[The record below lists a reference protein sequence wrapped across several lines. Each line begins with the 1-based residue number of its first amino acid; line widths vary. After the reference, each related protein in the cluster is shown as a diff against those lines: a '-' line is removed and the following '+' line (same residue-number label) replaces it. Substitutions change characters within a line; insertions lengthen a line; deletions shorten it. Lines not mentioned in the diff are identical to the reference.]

1 MEEGFYYVDAAGK
14 RQGPF
19 GINQLRGLISPNTLV
34 WTKGMTGWVS
44 AGQIPALAQ
53 IFPVPTPA
61 PSAVSS
67 AVPQKK
73 GANAGLI
80 VALVLAVV
88 VALAAVGYIVY
99 SNHKKQQE
107 PIQDTYT
114 ESTEQ
119 PVQEDKG
126 YTGQHHLL
134 GNISQYPIAMDIYVD
149 ADGNIS
155 GQYTYTKHGYS
166 MDIDG
171 TYSSD
176 GHIFIQEREP
186 RQGLVTGVFEGDRE
200 GDLVRGTFTRYKDGK
215 QMQFILNE

>member
-19 GINQLRGLISPNTLV
+19 SINQLRGVISLNTLV
-34 WTKGMTGWVS
+34 WTKGMTGWVP

-53 IFPVPTPA
+53 IFPMPTLA
-61 PSAVSS
+61 PS

-119 PVQEDKG
+119 PVQEDMG
-126 YTGQHHLL
+126 YTGQHHML
-134 GNISQYPIAMDIYVD
+134 GNISEYPIAMDIYVD
-149 ADGNIS
+149 ADGDIS

-166 MDIDG
+166 MKVEG

-176 GHIFIQEREP
+176 GHIFLQEREP
-186 RQGLVTGVFEGDRE
+186 QQGLVTGVFEGYKD
-200 GDLVRGTFTRYKDGK
+200 GDMVRGTFTRYKDGK
-215 QMQFILNE
+215 KMQFILNE

>member
-34 WTKGMTGWVS
+34 WTKGMTGWVP
-44 AGQIPALAQ
+44 AGQIPAL
-53 IFPVPTPA
+53 
-61 PSAVSS
+61 
-67 AVPQKK
+67 
-73 GANAGLI
+73 
-80 VALVLAVV
+80 

-107 PIQDTYT
+107 PIQETYT
-114 ESTEQ
+114 ESTEEQ

-176 GHIFIQEREP
+176 GHMFIQEREP

-200 GDLVRGTFTRYKDGK
+200 GDVVRGTFTRTKDGK

>member
-34 WTKGMTGWVS
+34 WTKGMTGWVP

-53 IFPVPTPA
+53 IFPVPSPA
-61 PSAVSS
+61 PSAVPS

-107 PIQDTYT
+107 PIQETYT

-176 GHIFIQEREP
+176 GHMFIQEREP

-200 GDLVRGTFTRYKDGK
+200 GDVVRGTFTRYKDGK

>member
-1 MEEGFYYVDAAGK
+1 MEDGFYYVDAAGK

-61 PSAVSS
+61 PSAV
-67 AVPQKK
+67 PQKK
-73 GANAGLI
+73 GANVGLI

-88 VALAAVGYIVY
+88 VALGAVGYIVY

-107 PIQDTYT
+107 PMPIQETYT
-114 ESTEQ
+114 ESTEEQ

-126 YTGQHHLL
+126 YTGSITCLATLANTLSQWIFMWMLMAIFR
-134 GNISQYPIAMDIYVD
+134 GNTPTPNMAIVWTLTALIPPTD
-149 ADGNIS
+149 
-155 GQYTYTKHGYS
+155 TYLSKS
-166 MDIDG
+166 ANRDK
-171 TYSSD
+171 
-176 GHIFIQEREP
+176 
-186 RQGLVTGVFEGDRE
+186 VW
-200 GDLVRGTFTRYKDGK
+200 
-215 QMQFILNE
+215 

>member
-34 WTKGMTGWVS
+34 WTKGMTGWVP

-61 PSAVSS
+61 PSAVPS

-107 PIQDTYT
+107 PIQNTYT
-114 ESTEQ
+114 
-119 PVQEDKG
+119 DKHRRA
-126 YTGQHHLL
+126 TC
-134 GNISQYPIAMDIYVD
+134 A
-149 ADGNIS
+149 
-155 GQYTYTKHGYS
+155 
-166 MDIDG
+166 
-171 TYSSD
+171 
-176 GHIFIQEREP
+176 R
-186 RQGLVTGVFEGDRE
+186 RQGIYRAASLAW
-200 GDLVRGTFTRYKDGK
+200 KH
-215 QMQFILNE
+215 

>member
-1 MEEGFYYVDAAGK
+1 
-14 RQGPF
+14 
-19 GINQLRGLISPNTLV
+19 
-34 WTKGMTGWVS
+34 MTGWVP

-61 PSAVSS
+61 PSAAPS

-73 GANAGLI
+73 GANVGLI

-107 PIQDTYT
+107 PMPIQETYT
-114 ESTEQ
+114 ESTEEQ

-200 GDLVRGTFTRYKDGK
+200 GDVVRGTFTRTKDGK

>member
-19 GINQLRGLISPNTLV
+19 SINQLRGVISLSTLV
-34 WTKGMTGWVS
+34 WTKGMTGWVP

-53 IFPVPTPA
+53 IFPVPTPV
-61 PSAVSS
+61 PS

-80 VALVLAVV
+80 VALALAVV

-107 PIQDTYT
+107 PIQDTYA

-119 PVQEDKG
+119 PVQEDMG
-126 YTGQHHLL
+126 YTGQHHML
-134 GNISQYPIAMDIYVD
+134 GNISEYPIAMDIYVD
-149 ADGNIS
+149 ADGDIS

-166 MDIDG
+166 MEVEG

-176 GHIFIQEREP
+176 GHIFLQERAP
-186 RQGLVTGVFEGDRE
+186 QQGLVTGVFEGYRD
-200 GDLVRGTFTRYKDGK
+200 GDMVRGTFTRYKDGK
-215 QMQFILNE
+215 KMQFILNE

>member
-34 WTKGMTGWVS
+34 WTKGMTGWVP

-61 PSAVSS
+61 PSAVL
-67 AVPQKK
+67 QKK
-73 GANAGLI
+73 GANVGLI

-107 PIQDTYT
+107 PIQETYT
-114 ESTEQ
+114 ESTEEQ

-149 ADGNIS
+149 A
-155 GQYTYTKHGYS
+155 HGYS

-200 GDLVRGTFTRYKDGK
+200 GDVVRGTFTRTKDGK